1 MLMNCQGSLIKF
13 CFFFVFCFF
22 FFGGGGGNL
31 AMDKHFFQ
39 GGVEILLVASC

>member
-1 MLMNCQGSLIKF
+1 MKF
-13 CFFFVFCFF
+13 LFLFF

-31 AMDKHFFQ
+31 AMEKHPFQ